1 MDLEKVFPYKM
12 REICFSLLVS
22 STYLYTPWKSARDLL
37 QEERRGKMK
46 TKKQG
51 TPGVEG

>member
-1 MDLEKVFPYKM
+1 MHLEKVFPYKM
-12 REICFSLLVS
+12 REICFSLLIS
-22 STYLYTPWKSARDLL
+22 SKYLYTPCKSARDLL